1 MHELK
6 IYRELCVMTMKNDE
20 TFEEKL
26 TCQLTKPSNCSDKI
40 KMPKSSTGCRI
51 KSIIPVENM
60 NIEKLR
66 DI

>member
-1 MHELK
+1 
-6 IYRELCVMTMKNDE
+6 MTMKNDE
-20 TFEEKL
+20 TFEEEL